1 MIEMELDVGGVSRI
15 EIDES
20 ELIGRKNQILW
31 MIGLIDRKNNDARV
45 FCIIEKRRK
54 ENLISR

>member
-45 FCIIEKRRK
+45 FCKWKIDEKK
-54 ENLISR
+54 TYSQ